1 MQQIR
6 LWQRLEKR
14 GNIKKYIMKKLF
26 LTLIVIPA
34 IITGCRK
41 NEGGN
46 NVTLDKYT
54 LEMRT
59 GDVQTV
65 YVVTGDPDNVSWGSR
80 NEFVAT
86 VDRGRISGL
95 RIGQAIVTANNASVA
110 VTVRG
115 RVDLYDEPLDNL
127 RWGMTKEQVVSLL
140 GVPAKI
146 ENNVLTY
153 NLTSSVNSFK
163 SYEFDPNN
171 RLTVA
176 NITVNK
182 DKTSQLEDFLG
193 ERYLLLDGGG
203 SQDRDYINSLTY
215 STATI
220 VVSRTSLDDSYW
232 LVSYQQPK

>member
-1 MQQIR
+1 MDASE
-6 LWQRLEKR
+6 EK
-14 GNIKKYIMKKLF
+14 GKPKKDIMRKLF
-26 LTLIVIPA
+26 FVLIAIPA
-34 IITGCRK
+34 ILTGCRK
-41 NEGGN
+41 DDGGN
-46 NVTLDKYT
+46 NVTLDKYA

-65 YVVTGDPDNVSWGSR
+65 YVVTGDPNNVAWGSL

-95 RIGQAIVTANNASVA
+95 RIGQTVVTANNASVA

-115 RVDLYDEPLDNL
+115 RIDLYDEPLENL

-146 ENNVLTY
+146 DGNVLTY
-153 NLTSSVNSFK
+153 DITSAVNSFK
-163 SYEFDPNN
+163 SYEFDSNN

-176 NITVNK
+176 NISVSK
-182 DKTSQLEDFLG
+182 DKTSQLDDFLG
-193 ERYLLLDGGG
+193 ERYLLMNSGS

-215 STATI
+215 STARM
-220 VVSRTSLDDSYW
+220 VVSRTSLDESYW
-232 LVSYQQPK
+232 LVSYRQPK